1 MISLNTEQG
10 ASSLAVYGIDADDTL
25 DYGQGGDYSGS
36 NKFA

>member
-1 MISLNTEQG
+1 MIWLNTEQG
-10 ASSLAVYGIDADDTL
+10 VSSSAVYGIDAEDTL